1 MAIILRNI
9 SAVKIPVNTCKENTV
24 SYCSF
29 RRKYF
34 KKPQKLMVS
43 TFGKLYIQQAIHDK
57 SEQLLYTLDFEIKFR
72 FEAYICIT
80 MFGFQRKRGK

>member
-1 MAIILRNI
+1 
-9 SAVKIPVNTCKENTV
+9 
-24 SYCSF
+24 
-29 RRKYF
+29 
-34 KKPQKLMVS
+34 MVS